1 MEEISLFFFFSTYRK
16 REYERTETI
25 RDRRGLCTLP
35 HCFLQSDL
43 IRRQH
48 IFPNSTV
55 WLTIFELPHDD
66 VRWWCCLENLF
77 FDTKKDTV
85 LRRVSKSL
93 EERNY
98 STLPHHYHRMRM
110 DVIIPLC
117 HSENSS
123 FSDYFTLKLTLLLI
137 LLLN

>member
-1 MEEISLFFFFSTYRK
+1 MFFFFSKYTK

-25 RDRRGLCTLP
+25 RDRRGLFTLP

-77 FDTKKDTV
+77 FDTKKDTQ
-85 LRRVSKSL
+85 KSL
-93 EERNY
+93 EELKLKRE
-98 STLPHHYHRMRM
+98 TPPHHYHRMRM
-110 DVIIPLC
+110 DAIVPLC
-117 HSENSS
+117 HSENPS
-123 FSDYFTLKLTLLLI
+123 FSNYFSLKLTLLLI